1 MSVAHFADGLRHLA
15 LASSGGPRACGDAT
29 SDFGGRGGRRLY
41 AILRRQGERLTLERR
56 GYFNGAVEGGAGD
69 VGVRSPYAEVDM
81 STPEVRPRAR
91 TRARLGM
98 DVVALLSFDPISP
111 DDGGHF
117 LVTLDQASV
126 VVRLQ
131 CMSPESLC
139 NLRSQTER
147 LAPAASARS
156 TDPDSS
162 PRSLMAAITPTKG
175 GLGLNTT

>member
-1 MSVAHFADGLRHLA
+1 MLCSCVGALHPRGTAYVGAPRILQRRCGRWGRRRGCPLAICRGRHVHA
-15 LASSGGPRACGDAT
+15 RSASSRAYSGSTGDGCRRTAKLRPDQ
-29 SDFGGRGGRRLY
+29 SGRHF
-41 AILRRQGERLTLERR
+41 Q
-56 GYFNGAVEGGAGD
+56 
-69 VGVRSPYAEVDM
+69 
-81 STPEVRPRAR
+81 
-91 TRARLGM
+91 
-98 DVVALLSFDPISP
+98 
-111 DDGGHF
+111 DGGHF